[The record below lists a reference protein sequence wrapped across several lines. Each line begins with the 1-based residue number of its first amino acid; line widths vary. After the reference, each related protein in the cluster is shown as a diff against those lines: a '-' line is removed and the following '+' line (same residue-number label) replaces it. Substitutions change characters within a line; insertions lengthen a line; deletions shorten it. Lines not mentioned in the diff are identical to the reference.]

1 MVTELKL
8 RRMKAGLKQL
18 QIFKET
24 GIDRSRLSLIE
35 NGWIDPKPDELK
47 KIQAVI
53 SAHAKNE

>member
-1 MVTELKL
+1 MLTDLKL

-35 NGWIDPKPDELK
+35 NGWIDPKPEELK
-47 KIQAVI
+47 RIKAVI
-53 SAHAKNE
+53 SAHAKTE